1 MSIGV
6 LIYSREICCRS
17 FGTVHATSCQSIE
30 ERDFVD
36 FEATAAPL
44 RVGNFIVQ
52 QQVAPVLHDGHR
64 GTAGC
69 DALAPVEA
77 FGTGC
82 SALTWDDPCAS
93 LRELIREI
101 DMAAAGAGSR
111 KHSRDCQNSGH
122 DTAVHGRIRVKPP
135 LTTRKAD
142 GWCPNCA
149 REGNK
154 KLAVIDADCAKRL
167 AGRPPRRAAVSFGDN
182 DKRYTE
188 VRDGAV
194 QYLLAAAGGLD
205 PDTGQAVNRSNLLQ
219 LVQGVLEDPILLQAI
234 AVMVRFCIRSC
245 RCMSLLLRGWL
256 PTLKQL
262 YRAGR

>member
-1 MSIGV
+1 VGV
-6 LIYSREICCRS
+6 TEALRIIN
-17 FGTVHATSCQSIE
+17 TVSEYLRNIDTGGPRCA
-30 ERDFVD
+30 RGVN
-36 FEATAAPL
+36 AAPL
-44 RVGNFIVQ
+44 RVGNFIVR